1 MCAERI
7 FRQDDYSVELE
18 CIETERL
25 LLRPLTVSDA
35 DTIAL
40 LADNKRVAEMLS
52 TMPYP
57 YTVADARTF
66 LDQIGNRPVFAITDK
81 ATATLMGVIGLAK
94 ANDRSAELGY
104 WLGEPYWGNG
114 FATEA
119 AHAVIDWGFSELQ
132 LDAISICCR
141 VINESSRQVIAKCG
155 AQYTGTF
162 LQKNRAVGGSVPTD
176 RYRLDRAIWRSLKR
190 WQHQAARNAASRG
203 EHAQRPVVIT

>member
-81 ATATLMGVIGLAK
+81 ATATLMGVIGTGSPGIGPNLF
-94 ANDRSAELGY
+94 DDPEGVEIQGGQY
-104 WLGEPYWGNG
+104 Y
-114 FATEA
+114 FADSDNNRI
-119 AHAVIDWGFSELQ
+119 V
-132 LDAISICCR
+132 
-141 VINESSRQVIAKCG
+141 K
-155 AQYTGTF
+155 YT
-162 LQKNRAVGGSVPTD
+162 
-176 RYRLDRAIWRSLKR
+176 
-190 WQHQAARNAASRG
+190 
-203 EHAQRPVVIT
+203 VVTN